1 MKPFAVAG
9 VQMMVSAHEE
19 NISLMERYAAHVRQR
34 FPWVDMLLFS
44 ELAAFGPDPHKA
56 VPMPGDVETRLCD
69 LAERH
74 GLWLVPGSLF
84 ERRRRARST
93 TPRR

>member
-34 FPWVDMLLFS
+34 FPWVDMLPFS

-84 ERRRRARST
+84 SGATGSST